1 MKLEDLRVEC
11 ENINLDDYI
20 SYREDIKKNMEH
32 PDWLGD
38 FLKSDLEY
46 LLNNGSKIWIFYN
59 GDEYVSSMMMIPSD
73 EKTISKFG
81 LDLDYK
87 EVVDYGPMFV
97 NPNYRGN
104 KLQFQMLEYLDN
116 YVKKLGYKYVA
127 GTIHPDNSYSIT
139 NLLKDDFELV
149 GTKKFTRGIR
159 NIYIKKY

>member
-127 GTIHPDNSYSIT
+127 GTIHPDNIFSIN
-139 NLLKDDFELV
+139 NLVNDGFKYID
-149 GTKKFTRGIR
+149 TKEFSRGIR
-159 NIYIKKY
+159 NIYLKEL